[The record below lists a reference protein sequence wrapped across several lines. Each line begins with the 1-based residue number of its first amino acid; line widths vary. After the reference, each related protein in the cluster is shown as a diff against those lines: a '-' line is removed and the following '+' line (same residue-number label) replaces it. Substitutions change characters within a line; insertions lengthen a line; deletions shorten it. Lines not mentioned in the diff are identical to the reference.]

1 MKLKFCIIL
10 LLLSVNYLYS
20 QKSIANYS
28 AYQITNNQ
36 IDDTI
41 CFIDE
46 YQRKFKAK
54 FDFKYP
60 KLDSKSF
67 STTEINSIIL
77 DTIRSETYLN
87 YIDNMVD
94 CNSENVSEDYSE
106 TLQRFNLDYKVS
118 LSNKSILWLMFQYEE
133 YTGGNGFFHP
143 DFDVILDLQDVK
155 AIKFQDL
162 IIKDSIKVF
171 KNLIYKY
178 TQSEWKIENQ
188 EDIENNEPNLGEK
201 GFTSKHLENIFNNPI
216 SIKDDSIE
224 FYFEVYSNNSNYSK
238 PFKIPLKECNNFFI
252 SKYHV
257 K

>member
-1 MKLKFCIIL
+1 MKLKFCIIF
-10 LLLSVNYLYS
+10 LLLSGNYLYS

-67 STTEINSIIL
+67 STKEINSIII
-77 DTIRSETYLN
+77 DTIKSNTYLK

-94 CNSENVSEDYSE
+94 CDSENATEDYTE

-118 LSNKSILWLMFQYEE
+118 LSNKSILWLIFQYEE
-133 YTGGNGFFHP
+133 YTGGNGYFHP
-143 DFDVILDLQDVK
+143 DFDIILDLKKKEV
-155 AIKFQDL
+155 IKFQNL
-162 IIKDSIKVF
+162 II
-171 KNLIYKY
+171 
-178 TQSEWKIENQ
+178 
-188 EDIENNEPNLGEK
+188 
-201 GFTSKHLENIFNNPI
+201 
-216 SIKDDSIE
+216 
-224 FYFEVYSNNSNYSK
+224 
-238 PFKIPLKECNNFFI
+238 
-252 SKYHV
+252 
-257 K
+257 